1 MVHATN
7 CHQCLISDNNND
19 WMCQIYLCSDTLLY
33 ERTNVWYSVWW
44 SLSVY
49 FNCLWFNAPIQ
60 ERAKHLGYENIS
72 CGFWF
77 LFLNFIALVINAVF
91 KSVIGILYKN
101 RKREDVLP
109 NEQIFAERFYTK
121 QLGL

>member
-1 MVHATN
+1 MFG
-7 CHQCLISDNNND
+7 
-19 WMCQIYLCSDTLLY
+19 TLY
-33 ERTNVWYSVWW
+33 GGV
-44 SLSVY
+44 SVY
-49 FNCLWFNAPIQ
+49 TSISYGVMYPFKRETNIWGTGI
-60 ERAKHLGYENIS
+60 IS

-91 KSVIGILYKN
+91 LSVIGILYKN